1 MNTWDHNAPWDII
14 ISSNS
19 YVIYEY
25 CTNMTEDWTCVEW
38 MQVVPYE
45 SLKIQNQNNAESNSY
60 TAMYVLVILLLVWIV
75 KGIFRWIFPTKW
87 RN

>member
-1 MNTWDHNAPWDII
+1 METWQHYSPNIVIDW
-14 ISSNS
+14 NS

-25 CTNMTEDWTCVEW
+25 CTHYLDNWNCVER

-45 SLKIQNQNNAESNSY
+45 SLQVQNQNNAESNSY
-60 TAMYVLVILLLVWIV
+60 TAMYVLVIFLLVWIV

-87 RN
+87 KN